1 MVLAF
6 SNRTAI
12 DVTTDPPPRWQRLQG
27 GRALAHVGY
36 RRRLV
41 RIALGVTGVSLLGS
55 VVAFGDVTT
64 IPPAF
69 SPIIRSAGITVNTLT
84 DVAGRLLASSSRDEA
99 KPTGSND
106 PATQRANAVAPL
118 PTSIPPATPSLVP
131 TALPTVD
138 TARQMAQST
147 PLVVM
152 TATPRATLVPTRA
165 SGATVTPASLAS
177 SSGQATHTVASGDS
191 LWQIATRYNTTVD
204 AIVRAN
210 RLVDPNVLAPGD
222 RLVIPR

>member
-41 RIALGVTGVSLLGS
+41 RVALGMAAVSLLGS
-55 VVAFGDVTT
+55 VVAFSDVTT
-64 IPPAF
+64 ISPAF

-84 DVAGRLLASSSRDEA
+84 DVTGRLLASSSRDEA

-106 PATQRANAVAPL
+106 PANQLANAFAPL
-118 PTSIPPATPSLVP
+118 PTSVPTATPSLVP

-138 TARQMAQST
+138 TARQMAQPT
-147 PLVVM
+147 PLVV
-152 TATPRATLVPTRA
+152 
-165 SGATVTPASLAS
+165 
-177 SSGQATHTVASGDS
+177 
-191 LWQIATRYNTTVD
+191 
-204 AIVRAN
+204 
-210 RLVDPNVLAPGD
+210 
-222 RLVIPR
+222 